1 MKSVVRH
8 RFFYL
13 IGVLFVFCLSSVFIV
28 TNGIAAPEAEAS
40 NNSILPQALPTSSS
54 TSPTVSNETCLEC
67 HGKPGL
73 TKTLANGDVLDLY
86 VDPTTYASSIHGK
99 EGYAC
104 VQCHTNLGAYP
115 HPKFTATD
123 LRDVTLQLTGVCD
136 RCHSGQYNLTMDSVH
151 AAAQASGQRQAAVCA
166 DCHGSHSVQ
175 QWTDPKTHA
184 LLPEARLNIPATC
197 AKCHNA
203 IYQKY
208 QTSVHGAALTQQ
220 GNTDVPTCIDC
231 HGVHNIGNPTTAAF
245 RLKSPQLCAGC
256 HTNPELMGKYG
267 ISTDVLNT
275 YVADFHGTTVTL
287 FEKQSPDAQTNKP
300 VCYDC
305 HGVHDISRVDDPK
318 TGIDMQ
324 QNLLARCQV
333 CHPDATSN
341 FPTAWMSH
349 YIPSPNHFA
358 AVYYVNLF
366 YKIFIPLVL
375 GFMVV
380 LVGMD
385 VGHSV
390 YVKTRPVK
398 KPTSSP
404 VEAEP
409 PSPPPQPD
417 QVVVPS
423 ASPVESATEAVQ
435 GFSSTSSESNEA
447 DEQGELDERSE
458 LDESSASSE
467 RSELDEHDKQD
478 EPGEQTKPSAPSE
491 RSEQGE
497 PPDGDVTHG

>member
-1 MKSVVRH
+1 MRSVVRH
-8 RFFYL
+8 RFYYL
-13 IGVLFVFCLSSVFIV
+13 IGIVLACTISAVYIT
-28 TNGIAAPEAEAS
+28 TNVIAAPEVQAS
-40 NNSILPQALPTSSS
+40 HTTTLLQVIPTAAGVEQ
-54 TSPTVSNETCLEC
+54 PMVSNKACLEC

-73 TKTLANGDVLDLY
+73 TKTLDNGDVLDLY
-86 VDPTTYASSIHGK
+86 VDPATYASSIHGK
-99 EGYAC
+99 DGYAC
-104 VQCHTNLGAYP
+104 VQCHTNLGEYP
-115 HPKFTATD
+115 HPEFTATD

-166 DCHGSHSVQ
+166 DCHGSHNVQ

-184 LLPEARLNIPATC
+184 LLSEARLKIPITC

-208 QTSVHGAALTQQ
+208 QTSVHGKALTQE

-231 HGVHNIGNPTTAAF
+231 HGVHNIGNPTTTAF

-256 HTNPELMGKYG
+256 HTNPVLMDKYG

-305 HGVHDISRVDDPK
+305 HGVHDISRVDDPT
-318 TGIDMQ
+318 TGLEMQ

-341 FPTAWMSH
+341 FPSAWMSH
-349 YIPSPNHFA
+349 YIPSPNHFG

-375 GFMVV
+375 GFMIV

-385 VGHSV
+385 VGHSA
-390 YVKTRPVK
+390 YIKTRRGK
-398 KPTSSP
+398 KPTSP
-404 VEAEP
+404 AAEAGP
-409 PSPPPQPD
+409 PSNPPQPD
-417 QVVVPS
+417 QAPVPGTS
-423 ASPVESATEAVQ
+423 AGEPAVEPPPGQPVE
-435 GFSSTSSESNEA
+435 SSTSSSSMSSRPSS
-447 DEQGELDERSE
+447 DQSELDERSE
-458 LDESSASSE
+458 LDE
-467 RSELDEHDKQD
+467 Q
-478 EPGEQTKPSAPSE
+478 
-491 RSEQGE
+491 SEQGE
-497 PPDGDVTHG
+497 SPDGEVTHG

>member
-1 MKSVVRH
+1 MKFVVRQ

-13 IGVLFVFCLSSVFIV
+13 IGMVLVLCLSAVYIV
-28 TNGIAAPEAEAS
+28 TNVIAAPGVGVS
-40 NNSILPQALPTSSS
+40 NNTTPQALPTSSS
-54 TSPTVSNETCLEC
+54 TSPTMSNETCLEC

-73 TKTLANGDVLDLY
+73 TKTLENGDVLDLY

-99 EGYAC
+99 DGYAC
-104 VQCHTNLGAYP
+104 VQCHTNLGVYP
-115 HPKFTATD
+115 HPEFTATD
-123 LRDVTLQLTGVCD
+123 IRDVTLQLTGVCD

-151 AAAQASGQRQAAVCA
+151 AAAQAAGQRQAAVCT
-166 DCHGSHSVQ
+166 DCHGSHNVQ

-184 LLPEARLNIPATC
+184 LLPEARLNIPFTC

-231 HGVHNIGNPTTAAF
+231 HGVHNIGNPTTTAF
-245 RLKSPQLCAGC
+245 RLKSPELCAGC
-256 HTNPELMGKYG
+256 HTNPALMDKYG

-318 TGIDMQ
+318 TGIEMQ

-333 CHPDATSN
+333 CHPDASSN
-341 FPTAWMSH
+341 FPAAWMSH

-375 GFMVV
+375 GFMIV

-385 VGHSV
+385 VSHSV
-390 YVKTRPVK
+390 YVKTRRGK
-398 KPTSSP
+398 KPTP
-404 VEAEP
+404 PPDETEP
-409 PSPPPQPD
+409 PSNPPQPD
-417 QVVVPS
+417 QALDPGTL
-423 ASPVESATEAVQ
+423 AAEADRGAAPNEQVMTSI
-435 GFSSTSSESNEA
+435 SSISSERSEM
-447 DEQGELDERSE
+447 DDRSE
-458 LDESSASSE
+458 LDESSSSSTSSE
-467 RSELDEHDKQD
+467 RNELDARSENDEHNDQ
-478 EPGEQTKPSAPSE
+478 GEQPD
-491 RSEQGE
+491 
-497 PPDGDVTHG
+497 PPDGEVTHG